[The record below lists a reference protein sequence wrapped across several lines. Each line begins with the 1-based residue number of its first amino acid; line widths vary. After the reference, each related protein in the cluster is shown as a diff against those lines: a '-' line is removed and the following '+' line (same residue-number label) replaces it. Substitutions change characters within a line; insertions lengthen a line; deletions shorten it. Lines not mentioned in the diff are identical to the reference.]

1 MIPKSGVEFIEK
13 TKYAN
18 LEKSNQQK
26 NIQQPPLEIPWGDRG
41 EVYSLPEIDMI
52 ETPIKKI
59 IEQRSS
65 VRTYKESEIS
75 LTELSYLLWCTQ
87 GVKEIRNNQS
97 TLRTVPSAGARHAF
111 ETFLLINA
119 VEELKSGLY
128 RYLALQHKLNEY
140 NINDTISEKMTKA
153 CLDQSMVRQSAVT
166 FIWVAI
172 VNRMNWRYQERGYR
186 YLFLDAGHVCQNL
199 YLAAESINCGV
210 CALAAF
216 DDNKMNELL
225 NRDGKNEFVIYMAT
239 LGKK

>member
-1 MIPKSGVEFIEK
+1 MIPNSGIEFIEK
-13 TKYAN
+13 TKYAH
-18 LEKSNQQK
+18 LGQSNQQRTA
-26 NIQQPPLEIPWGDRG
+26 QQPPLEIPWGDDSDIHG
-41 EVYSLPEIDMI
+41 LTAIDVI
-52 ETPIKKI
+52 ETPIKSI

-65 VRTYKESEIS
+65 VRIYKESV
-75 LTELSYLLWCTQ
+75 LTLPELSYLLWCTQ

-97 TLRTVPSAGARHAF
+97 TLRTVPSAGARHAL

-119 VEELKSGLY
+119 VKGLKPGLY
-128 RYLALQHKLNEY
+128 RFLALQHKLKEY
-140 NINDTISEKMTKA
+140 KIDATFSEKITKA
-153 CLDQSMVRQSAVT
+153 CLDQSMVKQSAVT

-172 VNRMNWRYQERGYR
+172 VDRMFWRYQERGYR

-199 YLAAESINCGV
+199 YLAGESINCGV